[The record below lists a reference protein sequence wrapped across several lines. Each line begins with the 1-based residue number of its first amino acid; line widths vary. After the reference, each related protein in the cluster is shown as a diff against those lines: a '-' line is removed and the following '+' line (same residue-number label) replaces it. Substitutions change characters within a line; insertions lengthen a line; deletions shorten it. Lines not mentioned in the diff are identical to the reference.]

1 MLATLLRNRI
11 SAVWFVL
18 IAGTL
23 ISFFLGTGHGISSH
37 QLASIVIMLVAF
49 IKVFLVGMYF
59 MELRESP
66 DVLRGLFAGYCLLVF
81 AVTSGM
87 FLFV

>member
-11 SAVWFVL
+11 SAIWFVL
-18 IAGTL
+18 IAATL
-23 ISFFLGTGHGISSH
+23 LSFFLGTGHGIESH
-37 QLASIVIMLVAF
+37 QVASVAILMVAF

-59 MELRESP
+59 MELREAP

-81 AVTSGM
+81 SVCTGM
-87 FLFV
+87 FLFA